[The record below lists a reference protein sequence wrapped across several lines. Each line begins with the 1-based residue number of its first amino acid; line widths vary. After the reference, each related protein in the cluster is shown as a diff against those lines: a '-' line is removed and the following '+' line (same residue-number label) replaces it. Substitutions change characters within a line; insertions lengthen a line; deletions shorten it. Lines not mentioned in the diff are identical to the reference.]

1 MGGER
6 GGPRGQWG
14 GEELRAQD
22 PGGLT
27 LALGSPMALGSRRA
41 SLPQFPHLQGGD
53 DHDLPRRAVVRREQR
68 AKRWLNVKYSHYFV
82 S

>member
-6 GGPRGQWG
+6 GGPGGQWG

-22 PGGLT
+22 PGGLI
-27 LALGSPMALGSRRA
+27 LALGSSVALGSHGT
-41 SLPQFPHLQGGD
+41 SLPQFPHPQGGD
-53 DHDLPRRAVVRREQR
+53 DNYLPRRAVVRREQR
-68 AKRWLNVKYSHYFV
+68 AKRSLNVKYSHYFV